1 MGNLNSI
8 VDMLKICLWLGVI
21 IVCIILVI
29 SGILRWLAAQG
40 NTEERRKKLNISGWI
55 AFVVLTAM
63 IFYSR
68 RESVTKF
75 FCDNDGSK
83 ALTSVVV
90 NGSKMAVK
98 LLLLGTAFAIVT
110 IVSLVVILLV
120 SKGIRATLDGQ
131 NKSVKDWAKK

>member
-75 FCDNDGSK
+75 FCDNEDRK
-83 ALTSVVV
+83 SVV
-90 NGSKMAVK
+90 
-98 LLLLGTAFAIVT
+98 
-110 IVSLVVILLV
+110 
-120 SKGIRATLDGQ
+120 
-131 NKSVKDWAKK
+131 